1 MQFDHDKGKPV
12 KKRSQCSISTAVQ
25 LAAMILLSA
34 CQPDMP
40 TEVRSGLV
48 YCLEGSP
55 ESLNPQLVTS
65 GTTIDATS
73 RQLFDRLVDIDPEDG
88 RFIPALA
95 THWEI
100 RSDGLS
106 YTFFLR
112 PDVQFHHTDYFEPS
126 RPLNS
131 TDVRFSFER
140 VMNSEHPFHAV
151 GGGEYPYFQTV
162 EWHQRVAR
170 ITTPTPDQ
178 VVFYLRQRDSS
189 FLSNVATD
197 FAVVHSAEY
206 ADQLLKQQQPQRI
219 DSHPIGTGPFK
230 FREYRKDVFLRYYR
244 HAEYWGQASSLEQ
257 LVFDIEPNNAKRMAK
272 LLTHE
277 CDITA
282 YPRIAELELIS
293 KRDDVKVQEQTSMN
307 VGFWAF
313 NTQKP
318 PFDQAKVRRA
328 LSMAINRDAILQ
340 AVYYNH
346 AHTAHSLLPPT
357 SWGFNP
363 AVMSVP
369 YDPTA
374 ARELL
379 AEAGYPFGFSMDIWA
394 MPVQRLYNPNATR
407 MAEMIQADL
416 AQIGVRVSIVTL
428 EWNAFRR
435 QLRQGEHD
443 SVLLGW
449 NADNTDPDN
458 FFRPLLSCSGI
469 DSGTNRAHWC
479 DPAFDAILAQA
490 LLTDDQSI
498 RRHYYWAAQNYLSE
512 HIPLF
517 PIAHS
522 KRFQALNHQ
531 ISGVSINPYGGISLA
546 DARKEP

>member
-1 MQFDHDKGKPV
+1 MQSDEKGTPV
-12 KKRSQCSISTAVQ
+12 RPPKRSLLTVIQAAAV
-25 LAAMILLSA
+25 LILTA
-34 CQPDMP
+34 CQPEMP
-40 TEVRSGLV
+40 AEVRSGLV
-48 YCLEGSP
+48 YCLEGAP

-73 RQLFDRLVDIDPEDG
+73 RQLFDRLVDINPDDG
-88 RFIPALA
+88 SFMPALA
-95 THWEI
+95 THWQV
-100 RSDGLS
+100 RDDGLS

-112 PDVQFHHTDYFEPS
+112 PDVQFHRTDYFAPS

-140 VMNSEHPFHAV
+140 VMKDDHPFHAV
-151 GGGEYPYFQTV
+151 NGGEYPYFQTV
-162 EWHQRVAR
+162 EWQHRVAR
-170 ITTPTPDQ
+170 ITTPTADQ
-178 VVFYLRQRDSS
+178 VVFYLHQRDSS

-197 FAVVHSAEY
+197 FAVIHSAEY
-206 ADQLLKQQQPQRI
+206 GEQLLTQKQPQRI

-230 FREYRKDVFLRYYR
+230 YREYRKDIFLRYYR
-244 HAEYWGQASSLEQ
+244 HAAYWGQATSLEQ
-257 LVFDIEPNNAKRMAK
+257 LVFAIEPNNAKRMAK

-313 NTQKP
+313 NTQKA

-328 LSMAINRDAILQ
+328 LSMAINREAIMK

-346 AHTAHSLLPPT
+346 ARSANSLLPPN

-363 AVMSVP
+363 AAMP
-369 YDPTA
+369 LAYNPA
-374 ARELL
+374 AAKALL
-379 AEAGYPFGFSMDIWA
+379 AEAGYPFGFSMNIWA

-407 MAEMIQADL
+407 MAEMMQADL
-416 AQIGVRVSIVTL
+416 AQIGVRVTIVTL

-479 DPAFDAILAQA
+479 DPAFDAIIAQA
-490 LLTDDQSI
+490 LLTDDQTI
-498 RRHYYWAAQNYLSE
+498 RRHYYWAAQQYLSE
-512 HIPLF
+512 QLPLF

-522 KRFQALNHQ
+522 KRFQAMNHR